1 MTIQGFRS
9 LKLAVAA
16 AFAAAAAPLSAA
28 PAPLPQPGD
37 QSRWSL
43 DFRTRLEQPAG
54 PPVEIH
60 LTGEWVSTISAVRPG
75 EYDAQLQI
83 NDPHFS
89 GDPTKNVPATALDDL
104 NRHLSRPFW
113 ATYRT
118 DGGLLEIH
126 FLRDVSPTDRNLVQ
140 MVATELQL
148 IQLGSKRPSW
158 TARERDG
165 AGEYLAL
172 YVMTGPARVTKR
184 KLKYLHTDGVT
195 GIPSGTIRMSI
206 DKSETTFSLTANG
219 CVQSVDGISRIHL
232 ELTPV
237 HKGDIATV
245 TEIHI
250 GNLRIDSAPDLIGS
264 LARALPG
271 ATSTPIMTHSAD
283 PEELRAQADDRLLEG
298 YSTESLLNDAFAKG
312 KADTALPDRLAALFR
327 RRPEAAQDAVS
338 RLYKDGAQ
346 KRITVALGIANTL
359 DSVSALAT
367 LARNESAPD
376 NLRVDALTA
385 FVQMQHPSPEAMR
398 IPAGLLQD
406 SNPDV
411 RSAARMM
418 TGTLAHL
425 GRVQHPGEANAMDA
439 SLIALYRDAHDAREV
454 CELLGALGNSA
465 GPGTIPVIE
474 EALQDSR
481 MEIRAAAAR
490 ALRLASGSDI
500 DEVLADVITADRD
513 PGVRSDAI
521 FAAQFR
527 RPLPRTLAEALMEAA
542 RSDGTDFVRSNAVAL
557 LRQNPAASPGIP
569 ETLSRIAESDKNP
582 GIRRQA
588 VEALGAISSDA
599 SRKP

>member
-1 MTIQGFRS
+1 MTTRAARS
-9 LKLAVAA
+9 FKPAVAA
-16 AFAAAAAPLSAA
+16 VFAAAAMLSAA

-43 DFRTRLEQPAG
+43 DFRTRLEQPTG

-75 EYDAQLQI
+75 DYDTQMQI

-104 NRHLSRPFW
+104 NRRLSRPFW

-118 DGGLLEIH
+118 DGGLLGIH
-126 FLRDVSPTDRNLVQ
+126 FLRDVSPTDCNLLQ

-148 IQLGSKRPSW
+148 VRPGSERPSW

-165 AGEYLAL
+165 AGEYVAL
-172 YVMTGPARVTKR
+172 YVMTGPNRITKR
-184 KLKYLHTDGVT
+184 KLKYLHTDGVA
-195 GIPSGTIRMSI
+195 GPPSNAIRMSI
-206 DKSETTFSLTANG
+206 DKSETTFSLSPNG
-219 CVQSVDGISRIHL
+219 GVHSVDGTSRIHL
-232 ELTPV
+232 ELTPD
-237 HKGDIATV
+237 HEGDIATV

-250 GNLRIDSAPDLIGS
+250 GNLRIDSAPNLIGS
-264 LARALPG
+264 LARALPEVR
-271 ATSTPIMTHSAD
+271 STPVVTHGAD
-283 PEELRAQADDRLLEG
+283 PAELQVQIDDRLLEG

-312 KADTALPDRLAALFR
+312 KSDTSLSDRLAALFR
-327 RRPEAAQDAVS
+327 RRPEAAQDAVA
-338 RLYKDGAQ
+338 RLYKDGSQ
-346 KRITVALGIANTL
+346 KRITNALGIANTP

-376 NLRVDALTA
+376 NLRVDALSA
-385 FVQMQHPSPEAMR
+385 FVQMQHPSAEGMR
-398 IPAGLLQD
+398 VPTDLLQD
-406 SNPDV
+406 SNPAV

-425 GRVQHPGEANAMDA
+425 GRAQHPGEANAMDA
-439 SLIALYRDAHDAREV
+439 TLIAIYRDTHETREV

-465 GPGTIPVIE
+465 GPTTIPVIE

-481 MEIRAAAAR
+481 VAVRAAAAR

-500 DEVLADVITADRD
+500 DEILAHVITADRD
-513 PGVRSDAI
+513 PLVRSDAI

-527 RPLPRTLAEALMEAA
+527 HPLPSTLSEALMQAA
-542 RSDGTDFVRSNAVAL
+542 MSDGTDYVRSNAVAL
-557 LRQNPAASPGIP
+557 LRRNSSASPRIP
-569 ETLSRIAESDKNP
+569 ETLSRVAESDKNP

-588 VEALGAISSDA
+588 GDALAAISAAESPG
-599 SRKP
+599 R